1 VKRLLILAVLVLAA
15 AFGAATAQ
23 ADGDPASDIL
33 VFQDVYLPYPK
44 PSPDLGSALNTAVAS
59 VNKDGMKLK
68 VAEIATAGDLG
79 TARSLF
85 GRPADYAKFL
95 GTELSYNYDGLLLV
109 VMPAG
114 FGLFKQDADTARF
127 EHAVSSVNLNVS
139 NVDDLTRTA
148 TAAVHRLGALGVKD
162 VDRTAPHVRA
172 FAVRAKRGAKVD
184 LVYDVSDNSSQSREV
199 VQVYR
204 GPVAIATLR
213 SPLERAH
220 TGTLDAVHWRV
231 PKRPGASYRFCVVAT
246 DPAGN
251 ASRPSCAAIRIA
263 GG

>member
-1 VKRLLILAVLVLAA
+1 VKRLLVLAVLFLVA
-15 AFGAATAQ
+15 AFGAATAN

-33 VFQDVYLPYPK
+33 VFQDVFFPFPK
-44 PSPDLGSALNTAVAS
+44 PSPDLGTALNTAVAG
-59 VNKDGMKLK
+59 VNKGGMKLK
-68 VAEIATAGDLG
+68 VAVLAGPGDMG

-114 FGLFKQDADTARF
+114 FGLFKQGADTAKF
-127 EHAVSSVNLNVS
+127 EHAVSAVNLEVS

-148 TAAVHRLGALGVKD
+148 TAAVHRLGALGTKD
-162 VDRTAPHVRA
+162 VDRVAPRVRA
-172 FAVRAKRGAKVD
+172 FAVQAKRGAKVD
-184 LVYDVSDNSSQSREV
+184 LVYDVSDNSGQSREV
-199 VQVYR
+199 VRVYR
-204 GPVAIATLR
+204 GPLAIATLR

-220 TGTLDAVHWRV
+220 TGTLDAVHWRI
-231 PKRPGASYRFCVVAT
+231 PKRSGSYRFCVVAT

-263 GG
+263 SA